1 MTISAVDMKDR
12 KRRGKIASLTF
23 RGLNS
28 SGKGNKAEL
37 EVKIKWVQGELNEEH
52 VPPSPTHPITYPSV
66 VMMASDT
73 ITRSWV
79 RTSASFTARLGF
91 IIRGQKAQN
100 ILFLGI

>member
-1 MTISAVDMKDR
+1 MEDR
-12 KRRGKIASLTF
+12 KRGEKTAFLTF

-28 SGKGNKAEL
+28 SEKENKAES
-37 EVKIKWVQGELNEEH
+37 EITIKWVIKKQNKEH
-52 VPPSPTHPITYPSV
+52 IPSSPTRPITYPRV

-91 IIRGQKAQN
+91 IIRGKKAQN
-100 ILFLGI
+100 VLF